1 MVPHNVAFF
10 LRNNIMKRYEMIKS
24 HDEFNEIIHK
34 GNKISNKYFVIFEV
48 EQSNKKPRF
57 GIAVGKKM
65 GNAVVRNKIKRQMRM
80 IIDNN
85 RNLFK
90 NFHNYIIMVKRE
102 CLEINF
108 FDLEKEFIKTLGKE
122 IK

>member
-1 MVPHNVAFF
+1 
-10 LRNNIMKRYEMIKS
+10 MKRYEMIKS

-48 EQSNKKPRF
+48 EQSNMKPRF

-65 GNAVVRNKIKRQMRM
+65 GNAVMRNKIKRQMRM

-102 CLEINF
+102 YLKLTFNE
-108 FDLEKEFIKTLGKE
+108 LEKEFVNVLRKGNYEK
-122 IK
+122 